1 MDIGTV
7 LGQVL
12 AAVLLVGSI
21 MYAGAS
27 LNAFIDVPSVIMVF
41 FGAACAVLT
50 CFPLKHIMKF
60 MGVIKKTVFNKEVD
74 LAVTIEQIVSL
85 AETARREGLLALE
98 NRMEEINDG
107 FLKLGIRMAID
118 GMGADIVESIMRT
131 ELDAVAGRH
140 EGGKAL
146 LDSYAKYCPA
156 FGMIG
161 TLVGLV
167 IMLGDMD
174 PDTIGIGMAVA
185 LLTTLYGAVAA
196 NMVCLPLADKLAYF
210 SASELLR
217 MEVTVRGIIS
227 IQAGE
232 NPRVIKQKLLTF
244 VPPNARPVEEEAS
257 AA

>member
-7 LGQVL
+7 VGLTL
-12 AAVLLVGSI
+12 ATILVFGSI
-21 MYAGAS
+21 VVAGAS
-27 LNAFIDVPSVIMVF
+27 LLSFWDLPSFLMVF
-41 FGAACAVLT
+41 LGAACAVT
-50 CFPLKHIMKF
+50 VCFPLKHIMKF
-60 MGVIKKTVFNKEVD
+60 LAVCKKTVFNQEVD
-74 LAVTIEQIVSL
+74 LVAGIEQLVSL
-85 AETARREGLLALE
+85 AETARREGILSLE
-98 NRMEEINDG
+98 NRMEEVSDT

-118 GMGADIVESIMRT
+118 GMGPDIVESIMRT
-131 ELDAVAGRH
+131 EIDAVAGRH

-174 PDTIGIGMAVA
+174 PDKIGTGMAVA
-185 LLTTLYGAVAA
+185 LLTTLYGAIAA
-196 NMVCLPLADKLAYF
+196 NMVCLPLSDKLAYF

-217 MEVTVRGIIS
+217 MEVMVRGVIA

-232 NPRVIKQKLLTF
+232 NPRVIKQKLMTF
-244 VPPNARPVEEEAS
+244 VPPSSRPVETEDS
-257 AA
+257 

>member
-7 LGQVL
+7 VGVFFAL
-12 AAVLLVGSI
+12 ALLVVSI
-21 MYAGAS
+21 LYAGAS
-27 LNAFIDVPSVIMVF
+27 LEAFFDPPSVIMVF
-41 FGAACAVLT
+41 FGAAFATMT

-60 MGVIKKTVFNKEVD
+60 MGVVKKTVFNKEAD
-74 LAVTIEQIVSL
+74 LTETIEQIVSL
-85 AETARREGLLALE
+85 AESARREGLLSLE
-98 NRMEEINDG
+98 NRIEEVNDN
-107 FLKLGIRMAID
+107 FLRLGIRMAID

-131 ELDAVAGRH
+131 EMDAVAGRH

-146 LDSYAKYCPA
+146 LDAYAKYCPA

-174 PDTIGIGMAVA
+174 PETIGIGMAVA
-185 LLTTLYGAVAA
+185 LLTTLYGAIAA
-196 NMVCLPLADKLAYF
+196 NAVCLPLADKLAYF

-217 MEVTVRGIIS
+217 MEVTVRGVVS
-227 IQAGE
+227 IQSGE

-244 VPPNARPVEEEAS
+244 IPPSSRPVEEEA
-257 AA
+257 AG

>member
-1 MDIGTV
+1 MDLGTV
-7 LGQVL
+7 IGQLL

-21 MYAGAS
+21 MYAGAE
-27 LNAFIDVPSVIMVF
+27 LQVFVDIPSVIMVF

-50 CFPLKHIMKF
+50 CFPLKHILKF
-60 MGVIKKTVFNKEVD
+60 MGVIKKTVFNKEIE

-98 NRMEEINDG
+98 NRMDEIEDS

-118 GMGADIVESIMRT
+118 GMSADIVESIMRT

-146 LDSYAKYCPA
+146 LDAYAKYCPA

-167 IMLGDMD
+167 IMLGNMD
-174 PDTIGIGMAVA
+174 PETIGVGMAVA
-185 LLTTLYGAVAA
+185 LLTTLYGAIAA
-196 NMVCLPLADKLAYF
+196 NQVCLPLADKLAFF

-217 MEVTVRGIIS
+217 MEVTVRGIVA

-232 NPRVIKQKLLTF
+232 NPRVIKQKLMIF
-244 VPPNARPVEEEAS
+244 VPPSDRPVEEEAT
-257 AA
+257 A

>member
-7 LGQVL
+7 VGQLL
-12 AAVLLVGSI
+12 AVVLLLGSI

-27 LNAFIDVPSVIMVF
+27 LWAFWDPPSVVMVF
-41 FGAACAVLT
+41 FGAACAVMT

-74 LAVTIEQIVSL
+74 LTVTIEQIISL

-98 NRMEEINDG
+98 NRMEEIEDS

-118 GMGADIVESIMRT
+118 GMSADIVESIMRT

-146 LDSYAKYCPA
+146 LDAYAKYCPA

-185 LLTTLYGAVAA
+185 LLTTLYGAIAA
-196 NMVCLPLADKLAYF
+196 NQVCLPLADKLAFF
-210 SASELLR
+210 SAAELLR
-217 MEVTVRGIIS
+217 MEVSVRGIIA

-244 VPPNARPVEEEAS
+244 VPPSERPVEEEAT
-257 AA
+257 A

>member
-7 LGQVL
+7 LGQLL

-21 MYAGAS
+21 MYAGAE
-27 LNAFIDVPSVIMVF
+27 LRVFVDVPSIIMVF

-50 CFPLKHIMKF
+50 CFPLKHILKF
-60 MGVIKKTVFNKEVD
+60 MGVIKKTVFNKEIE

-98 NRMEEINDG
+98 NRMDEIEDS

-118 GMGADIVESIMRT
+118 GMSADIVESIMRT

-146 LDSYAKYCPA
+146 LDAYAKYCPA

-167 IMLGDMD
+167 IMLGNMD
-174 PDTIGIGMAVA
+174 PETIGVGMAVA
-185 LLTTLYGAVAA
+185 LLTTLYGAIAA
-196 NMVCLPLADKLAYF
+196 NQVCLPLADKLAFF
-210 SASELLR
+210 SAAELLR
-217 MEVTVRGIIS
+217 MEVSVRGIVA

-232 NPRVIKQKLLTF
+232 NPRVIKQKLMIF
-244 VPPNARPVEEEAS
+244 VPPSDRPVEEEA

>member
-1 MDIGTV
+1 MDLGTV
-7 LGQVL
+7 IGQLL

-21 MYAGAS
+21 MYAGAE
-27 LNAFIDVPSVIMVF
+27 LRVFVDIPSVIMVF

-50 CFPLKHIMKF
+50 CFPLKHILKF
-60 MGVIKKTVFNKEVD
+60 MGVIKKTVFNKEID

-98 NRMEEINDG
+98 NRMEEIEDT
-107 FLKLGIRMAID
+107 FLKLGVRMAID
-118 GMGADIVESIMRT
+118 GMSADIVESIMRT

-167 IMLGDMD
+167 IMLGNMD
-174 PDTIGIGMAVA
+174 PDTIGVGMAVA

-196 NMVCLPLADKLAYF
+196 NQVCLPLADKLAFF
-210 SASELLR
+210 SAAELLR
-217 MEVTVRGIIS
+217 MEVTVRGIVA

-232 NPRVIKQKLLTF
+232 NPRVIKQKLMIF
-244 VPPNARPVEEEAS
+244 VPPSDRPVEEEATT
-257 AA
+257 

>member
-7 LGQVL
+7 AGISLSMILIV
-12 AAVLLVGSI
+12 ASI
-21 MYAGAS
+21 LYAGAPLS
-27 LNAFIDVPSVIMVF
+27 AFYDLPSVLMVF
-41 FGAACAVLT
+41 LGAGTTVMV

-60 MGVIKKTVFNKEVD
+60 VGVVKKTVFNTAPDV
-74 LAVTIEQIVSL
+74 VVVIEQVVSL
-85 AETARREGLLALE
+85 AESARREGLLSLE
-98 NRMEEINDG
+98 NRMDEINDS
-107 FLKLGIRMAID
+107 FLKLGVRMAID

-146 LDSYAKYCPA
+146 LDSYGKYCPA

-167 IMLGDMD
+167 IMLGDMN
-174 PDTIGIGMAVA
+174 PDTIGSGMAVA

-196 NMVCLPLADKLAYF
+196 NAVCLPLSDKLSFF
-210 SASELLR
+210 SADELLR
-217 MEVTVRGIIS
+217 MEITVRGVIA

-244 VPPNARPVEEEAS
+244 VPPSSRPAEEEAG
-257 AA
+257 A